1 MAQIHLENFK
11 RFEKERNTVHSR
23 VSATYSVFEIH
34 GEKYFQI
41 DSYGN
46 SDREM
51 PGKISQSFQLDRKT
65 AEFLVNLIIK
75 EFDLKQR

>member
-1 MAQIHLENFK
+1 MAQINLDNFK
-11 RFEKERNTVHSR
+11 RFEKERNIVHNK
-23 VSATYSVFEIH
+23 VVATYSVFEMH

-51 PGKISQSFQLDRKT
+51 PGKVSQSFQLDRKT
-65 AEFLVNLIIK
+65 AECLVNLFVK
-75 EFDLKQR
+75 EFDLKLR

>member
-1 MAQIHLENFK
+1 MAQINLENFQ
-11 RFEKERNTVHSR
+11 RLEKERNTIHTKVA
-23 VSATYSVFEIH
+23 ATYSVFEMH

-46 SDREM
+46 NDREM
-51 PGKISQSFQLDRKT
+51 PGKISQSFQLDQKT
-65 AEFLVNLIIK
+65 AEFLINLLIK

>member
-1 MAQIHLENFK
+1 MAQIDLGNFQ
-11 RFEKERNTVHSR
+11 RLEKERNIVHSK
-23 VSATYSVFEIH
+23 VAATYSVFEMH

-51 PGKISQSFQLDRKT
+51 PGKISQSFQLDKKT
-65 AEFLVNLIIK
+65 AEYLVNLIVK
-75 EFDLKQR
+75 EFDLKKR

>member
-1 MAQIHLENFK
+1 MAQISLEKFK
-11 RFEKERNTVHSR
+11 RLEKERNTVHNK
-23 VSATYSVFEIH
+23 VATTYSVFEIN

-51 PGKISQSFQLDRKT
+51 HGKISQSFQLDRKT
-65 AEFLVNLIIK
+65 AEYLVIL
-75 EFDLKQR
+75 